1 MSAGRDATTVK
12 MEDLI
17 GEEVATVF
25 TDFEAQRGGNDGFG
39 VGGESGTPKF
49 SGKILRIVTEFP
61 PPHLPRSVR
70 ARAVSV
76 SSSTATR
83 CCRLTVGQGQPTR
96 LYSSLESE
104 RGHSTRQRCPTF
116 YPFVHV

>member
-17 GEEVATVF
+17 GEEVAAVFTVF
-25 TDFEAQRGGNDGFG
+25 EARRGGNDGFG

-61 PPHLPRSVR
+61 RRNYPVACELAPSPSLVLRRHGVVALQWDRGNQPDYI
-70 ARAVSV
+70 
-76 SSSTATR
+76 
-83 CCRLTVGQGQPTR
+83 RL
-96 LYSSLESE
+96 
-104 RGHSTRQRCPTF
+104 
-116 YPFVHV
+116 